1 LNNSISDRGGRHRL
15 GNRPLHSEWSPRP
28 TGPRRPPHPMRAVL
42 DALLDWLM
50 LCRQQERVPGQS
62 GRHRAQPSPPRSN
75 VAVPACGAGPATRPG
90 LRARVRRDCMAGR
103 LAWCAAVGRSREA
116 RLLAVE
122 ALAGPVGGWSLSSPS
137 AGRSRGP
144 GTRLPGVCRPFL
156 VCLSAGSSPASPS
169 LPGLHGLGGSVTSR
183 SLRHSHLS
191 LLQFV
196 GVGVERPA
204 RA

>member
-15 GNRPLHSEWSPRP
+15 GDRPLHSEWSPRP
-28 TGPRRPPHPMRAVL
+28 MGPRRPPHPVRAVL
-42 DALLDWLM
+42 DALLVWLM

-75 VAVPACGAGPATRPG
+75 VAVAACGASPAPRPG
-90 LRARVRRDCMAGR
+90 LRARVRRDCIAGP
-103 LAWCAAVGRSREA
+103 LAWSAAVGRSREA

-122 ALAGPVGGWSLSSPS
+122 ALAGPAGGWSLSWPS

-144 GTRLPGVCRPFL
+144 GTPLPVACRPFL
-156 VCLSAGSSPASPS
+156 VCSSAGSSPASPS
-169 LPGLHGLGGSVTSR
+169 LPGLHGLGGSVPSQF
-183 SLRHSHLS
+183 LRHSHLA

-196 GVGVERPA
+196 AVGVEQPA
-204 RA
+204 LA